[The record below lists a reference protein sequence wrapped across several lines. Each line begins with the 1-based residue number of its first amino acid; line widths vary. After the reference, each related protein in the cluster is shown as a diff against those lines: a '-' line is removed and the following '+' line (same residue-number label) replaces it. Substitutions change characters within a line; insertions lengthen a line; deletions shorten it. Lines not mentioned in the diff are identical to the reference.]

1 MRARRGLTRRDV
13 LKAGGA
19 GAGALALGTA
29 GCASEDFEQDIG
41 RDPDAPNVLLIITDS
56 TRADYIGTYNPAS
69 IAKTPNLDA
78 LAGDSL
84 KFKLAVP
91 EAMPTGPVRRCL
103 LTGMRG
109 FPYRD
114 WVESPPLPAEPG
126 WTPIGETQPI
136 LTEVLG
142 KAGVNT
148 AYCTD
153 NPFIVGPRFA
163 EFRRTLDMARPD
175 YSQGAYRAFNKPFT
189 RPAAREEIEKFL
201 LPALSDTVEVERL
214 RGHVGWNQ
222 LFRRGE
228 RDYSAARVM
237 RSGMKVIDE
246 LTEKDG
252 PFFLGV
258 DSFDPHEPFDAPRAY
273 VIEGS
278 GTEPKGIEKRGISPI
293 QPFDTPSN
301 RLETIQ
307 IDEET
312 LELIREMYA
321 AEITYAD
328 QWIGRLLNKVAD
340 KGLLDN
346 TMVIYLSDHGLTLGE
361 HGIIGKA
368 ARLPHYHLYHVP
380 YMIRDP
386 GGRRAGETSD
396 FFASTHD
403 VPRTILSAMGVRAPG
418 AMDGEDLTVL
428 FDGDEPYPRPYWTA
442 CYADNVIAGDGRWVL
457 MSNIVGGD
465 DRRLFDTQTDPGELK
480 DVAAKN
486 PEMVETLWNAL
497 IDEAGGSLPMFGQKA
512 GVLGG

>member
-1 MRARRGLTRRDV
+1 
-13 LKAGGA
+13 
-19 GAGALALGTA
+19 
-29 GCASEDFEQDIG
+29 
-41 RDPDAPNVLLIITDS
+41 
-56 TRADYIGTYNPAS
+56 
-69 IAKTPNLDA
+69 
-78 LAGDSL
+78 
-84 KFKLAVP
+84 
-91 EAMPTGPVRRCL
+91 
-103 LTGMRG
+103 
-109 FPYRD
+109 
-114 WVESPPLPAEPG
+114 
-126 WTPIGETQPI
+126 
-136 LTEVLG
+136 
-142 KAGVNT
+142 
-148 AYCTD
+148 
-153 NPFIVGPRFA
+153 
-163 EFRRTLDMARPD
+163 
-175 YSQGAYRAFNKPFT
+175 
-189 RPAAREEIEKFL
+189 
-201 LPALSDTVEVERL
+201 
-214 RGHVGWNQ
+214 
-222 LFRRGE
+222 
-228 RDYSAARVM
+228 
-237 RSGMKVIDE
+237 MKVIDE

-368 ARLPHYHLYHVP
+368 ARLPHYHIYHVP